1 MLSSSFYWVSF
12 VSLCDFDYYKHK
24 FVGLYVFK
32 DYRNFMGMDGF
43 FVSNLV
49 GFLFGL
55 TVFDLKV

>member
-1 MLSSSFYWVSF
+1 VG
-12 VSLCDFDYYKHK
+12 LCDFDYYKHK

-55 TVFDLKV
+55 TVFDLRA